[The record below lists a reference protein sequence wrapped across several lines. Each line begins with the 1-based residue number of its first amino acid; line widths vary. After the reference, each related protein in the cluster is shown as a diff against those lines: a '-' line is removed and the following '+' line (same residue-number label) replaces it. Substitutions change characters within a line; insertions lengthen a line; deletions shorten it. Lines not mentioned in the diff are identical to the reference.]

1 MEAFLIT
8 LGAVVVIVIACAVAF
23 QFRKIAEMKGH
34 SGVPYFWWTLL
45 LGPIGMLMV
54 VALPDRAKN
63 VLETPT
69 AKTMAA
75 PEKRQDDE
83 LPDL

>member
-1 MEAFLIT
+1 MEAFLII

-34 SGVPYFWWTLL
+34 GGVPFFWWTFL

-54 VALPDRAKN
+54 VALPDRAKQ
-63 VLETPT
+63 VSEIPAAKAT
-69 AKTMAA
+69 AT
-75 PEKRQDDE
+75 PEKRQDEE